1 MKCPHCL
8 IAFHDEDLWERY
20 EIETPEESAATWVCL
35 AAVCPICKS
44 PIIKLVKE
52 ALGSFE
58 VIDKRVIYPASP
70 QRAPVGNS
78 VPEGLRQDYL
88 EACQVLPLSAKASAA
103 LSRRVLQA
111 ILTDRGYARKNLSE
125 QIDAVLNES
134 DRQKALPLSL
144 REMIDAIR
152 QFGNFSAHPITDIT
166 SLQIIDVEPEEA
178 EWCLEIIEGLFDHYY
193 VKPADSRS
201 KRAALNKKLIRA
213 GKPPAKS

>member
-20 EIETPEESAATWVCL
+20 EIETPEESATTCVCL

-44 PIIKLVKE
+44 PIIKLVTE

-58 VIDKRVIYPASP
+58 VIDERVIYPASP
-70 QRAPVGNS
+70 QRAPVDNS
-78 VPEGLRQDYL
+78 VPEGLGQDYL

-111 ILTDRGYARKNLSE
+111 ILNDQGYTKKNLYE
-125 QIDAVLNES
+125 QIDGVLNES
-134 DRQKALPLSL
+134 DPKKTLPHGLH
-144 REMIDAIR
+144 EIIDVIR
-152 QFGNFSAHPITDIT
+152 QFGNFSAHPITDVT

-178 EWCLEIIEGLFDHYY
+178 KWCLEIIEELFDYYY
-193 VKPADSRS
+193 VRPASRKN
-201 KRAALNKKLIRA
+201 KRAALNTKLSRA